1 MSALRIASSLNS
13 LLTLFSTP
21 GSSRTG
27 NTADYLAG
35 LTDGNDFGSLLAL
48 CQAGLPAQAISQL
61 IDSQA
66 PTSKTTQSTL
76 SSDGRNH
83 SLFDPESAYRMMTE
97 INRRDVNYKAQYAE
111 LSQMKENVSALQAD
125 SQNLSDDVDASS
137 NSTAIRNELQD
148 FTTRYNA
155 WIERFQSSIDAGQI
169 LDDVQAA
176 EISLYEL
183 EQSVENRFNGAALG
197 INGLKDIGITV
208 DPDTHLISLDTTK
221 LDLSIQTN
229 QQAVVGAIDQFAANF
244 SRASALLV
252 SDGNFIDNRLDN
264 LDRAIDFIATNE
276 QSLQAEFG
284 LGDPAAPSPRVAKAL
299 SAYNQIHTS

>member
-1 MSALRIASSLNS
+1 
-13 LLTLFSTP
+13 
-21 GSSRTG
+21 
-27 NTADYLAG
+27 
-35 LTDGNDFGSLLAL
+35 
-48 CQAGLPAQAISQL
+48 
-61 IDSQA
+61 
-66 PTSKTTQSTL
+66 
-76 SSDGRNH
+76 
-83 SLFDPESAYRMMTE
+83 MTE

-111 LSQMKENVSALQAD
+111 LSQMKENVSTLQAA
-125 SQNLSDDVDASS
+125 SKNLSDDVDASS

-284 LGDPAAPSPRVAKAL
+284 LGDPATPSPRVAKAL
-299 SAYNQIHTS
+299 SVYNQIHTS